1 MHEVSFDMWVSLEK
15 ISQNEEYGELMGRN
29 SSVVYNSVVELY
41 LKHGQN
47 LCE

>member
-29 SSVVYNSVVELY
+29 SSVVYNSVVKLS
-41 LKHGQN
+41 
-47 LCE
+47 